1 VKILVTNVHSA
12 ENAGDRVLLEVTLEE
27 LHANFPASEITVAIN
42 EARGSEAC
50 PGARYVGS
58 FTSWFKRAG
67 EERGGW
73 RRSRLVWLPVW
84 AIQNWLVAVTGRVF
98 GRPWPLPGDPARRE
112 LLLAYCEADF
122 VVSCP
127 GNFFF
132 STSGIGLPFLLSVY
146 ALAYGSLAGKPLY
159 MMPQTIG
166 PLTRRRERW
175 SLGRALRRMRFVAVR
190 DEPSRETV
198 VSLGVPP
205 ERCRVLPDT
214 AFLFRGSDDLGAL
227 QALTQAG
234 NLPRP
239 YVGATVIDWGA
250 LNRRFTRQEIYER
263 AVATAL
269 SEFLARHGGTVFLFP
284 QVTGPSQ
291 AEDDRRPAARVAG
304 LMASQRA
311 RVVLVDAVWSPGQLR
326 AAYGQMDAFIGTRL
340 HSNIFALTAGT
351 VAVAIAY
358 QYKTHGIFKMLGL
371 SEWVIDIEQV
381 DGGLLSE
388 RLESLWRRRAA
399 VRAGLDAR
407 LPALQQEARGA
418 AASIAADFGQLSR
431 AQTVRGRR

>member
-1 VKILVTNVHSA
+1 MKILVTNVHSA

-27 LHANFPASEITVAIN
+27 LRATFPGSEITVAIN
-42 EARGSEAC
+42 DARGAEAC
-50 PGARYVGS
+50 PGARYAGS
-58 FTSWFKRAG
+58 FTGWFKAAG
-67 EERGGW
+67 DKGGGW
-73 RRSRLVWLPVW
+73 RRSRLLWLPVW
-84 AIQNWLVAVTGRVF
+84 AVQSWLVALTGRYL
-98 GRPWPLPGDPARRE
+98 GRPWPLPKDPARRE
-112 LLLAYCEADF
+112 LLLAYRESDF

-132 STSGIGLPFLLSVY
+132 STSGLGIPFLLSVY
-146 ALAYGSLAGKPLY
+146 ALAHGWLAGKPLY

-175 SLGRALRRMRFVAVR
+175 SLGWVLRRMRFVSVR
-190 DEPSRETV
+190 DETSLATV
-198 VSLGVPP
+198 ASLGIPR
-205 ERCRVLPDT
+205 ERCRVLPDI
-214 AFLFRGSDDLGAL
+214 AFLFRGAGDLRPFEAL
-227 QALTQAG
+227 ARG
-234 NLPRP
+234 EDLPRP

-250 LNRRFTRQEIYER
+250 LNRRFARQAGYEQ
-263 AVATAL
+263 AVAAAV

-291 AEDDRRPAARVAG
+291 AEDDRRPAARVAQ
-304 LMASQRA
+304 LVTAASE

-371 SEWVIDIEQV
+371 SEWVIDIEEV
-381 DGGLLSE
+381 DAGLLSA
-388 RLESLWRRRAA
+388 RLEALWQRRAE
-399 VRAGLDAR
+399 VRAEIDAR
-407 LPALQQEARGA
+407 LPALQEEARA
-418 AASIAADFGQLSR
+418 AVAAIAADFGQLGAGPS
-431 AQTVRGRR
+431 ARGR